1 MRVQTQGNGRTRQV
15 TVLGL
20 TLKSIA
26 IRSVA
31 FGGLAA
37 AMLAGCSSVGP
48 TDNLVARKLTWISY
62 LNGDD
67 LRASCTKGEGTDR
80 YRLVFNAD
88 YNKHV
93 RTYDV
98 MGDRSTG
105 GAVVEARVL
114 EAADITRIDLNDP
127 AAVARG
133 PVDRVQLTP
142 RQFAIFVLKLY
153 ESGAFNPAP
162 SGMHLPSNGVYWLV
176 NGCRRGNWFFNAYPY
191 PSDRFAD
198 VRFDGPLREMDHTGV
213 PFPPL
218 PRPDDAPR
226 TLPTGG
232 RIDSAGPLFEVE
244 VGRDGLVGPTATF
257 GRWLF
262 AGG

>member
-1 MRVQTQGNGRTRQV
+1 MRAKTQGNGRTRQV
-15 TVLGL
+15 TVLG
-20 TLKSIA
+20 TGGTGKRGTGKWGTSKWGRWGMA
-26 IRSVA
+26 S
-31 FGGLAA
+31 GGLAVVA
-37 AMLAGCSSVGP
+37 LAGCASVAP
-48 TDNLVARKLTWISY
+48 TDDLAARKVTWISY

-67 LRASCTKGEGTDR
+67 LRAACVKGGGTDR

-98 MGDRSTG
+98 MGDSSTG

-114 EAADITRIDLNDP
+114 EASDITRIDLNDP
-127 AAVARG
+127 SAVARG

-153 ESGAFNPAP
+153 ENGAFNPAP
-162 SGMHLPSNGVYWLV
+162 GGMRLPSNGVYWLV

-198 VRFDGPLREMDHTGV
+198 IRFDRPLPELGGTGL
-213 PFPPL
+213 PDL
-218 PRPDDAPR
+218 PRPAAPR
-226 TLPTGG
+226 GLPAGG
-232 RIDSAGPLFEVE
+232 RGDGGPAQSS
-244 VGRDGLVGPTATF
+244 PI
-257 GRWLF
+257 RWLSW
-262 AGG
+262 